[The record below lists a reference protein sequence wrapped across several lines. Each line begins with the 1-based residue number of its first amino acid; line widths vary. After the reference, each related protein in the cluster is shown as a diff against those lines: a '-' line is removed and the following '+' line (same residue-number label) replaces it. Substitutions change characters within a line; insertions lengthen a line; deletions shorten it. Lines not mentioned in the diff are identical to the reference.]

1 MRAGHDATAGPLVIP
16 PGTVLRLAKDDQR
29 AGVWSIWI
37 RIERLGLR
45 DERWQLVEGQQ
56 LAEDGTPMGGV
67 QVWAALDALRRGLA

>member
-1 MRAGHDATAGPLVIP
+1 MRAGQDAVVIP

-56 LAEDGTPMGGV
+56 LAEDGTPMGRV
-67 QVWAALDALRRGLA
+67 QVWAAMEALRRGLALS